1 MLSYNA
7 NDFGSPLRRRIFKYL
22 VAIISTVF
30 VCRLIQL
37 QLIEGSTYRTK
48 SETQAIKQI
57 VREPVRGTMYDRYG
71 RIMVHNAPSFSV
83 LITPKEF
90 QPSSASFLAKILG
103 WTEEEL
109 LDKVN
114 RFRAI
119 NPFVP
124 VKIFRDAD
132 FAVIAAI
139 EENRALLPG
148 VDIVSESKRTY
159 NFFGNSAHLIGYNKE
174 IDEKSLAKLGTYY
187 QQGDV
192 IGSSGLESTYEN
204 FLRGVKG
211 LEFYAVNSI
220 GQKVASFNDGKSD
233 VNSQDGFDLNLSID
247 IALQDFIDSVM
258 TANNY
263 RGAAVAMD
271 PSNGEILAFVSK
283 PDFDL
288 RNFSGRTP
296 TNLYVQML
304 NDTTKPLFNRA
315 SLTRYPPGSTWKMM
329 MALAALQD
337 GIIDSNT
344 VFHCGGS
351 YTYGG
356 RAYKCHGG
364 HAHGAVNVRKSIHV
378 SCNVFY
384 YQLALRIGMQR
395 FLKFSEMF
403 GFGARTGMDISEEN
417 SGLLPTYDYM
427 NKRFG
432 KNGWTEGGR
441 MINWG
446 IGQGE
451 LGVTPLQMAAYC
463 SALANG
469 GTWYQPHTVRSIVNK
484 RMGNTVQPVS
494 FAERKLPI
502 APEHF
507 NLIRRA
513 MYDVVNV
520 PGGTASVAKIPG
532 IMVAGKTGTA
542 QNAHGKDHAWFVC
555 FAPLDNPKIAMCVM
569 VENAGFGGAIAAPIA
584 QKAMS
589 RYLFPHTY
597 VQPNKIDSSMYKP
610 KEPLAPKAIATAQ

>member
-7 NDFGSPLRRRIFKYL
+7 NDFGSPLRRRIFTYL

>member
-1 MLSYNA
+1 MLSYDS
-7 NDFGSPLRRRIFKYL
+7 NDFASPLRRRIFTLL
-22 VAIISTVF
+22 VFTIGLAFTF
-30 VCRLIQL
+30 RLVQL

-71 RIMVHNAPSFSV
+71 RIMVHNAPSFSI

-90 QPSSASFLAKILG
+90 HNEQAPFLAKILG

-109 LDKVN
+109 IEKVN

-124 VKIFRDAD
+124 VKIYRDAD
-132 FAVIAAI
+132 FAIIAAI
-139 EENRALLPG
+139 EENRAFLPG

-159 NFFGNSAHLIGYNKE
+159 NFYGNSAHLIGYNKE
-174 IDEKSLAKLGTYY
+174 IDEKSLAKLGSYY

-247 IALQDFIDSVM
+247 IALQDFIDSLM

-271 PSNGEILAFVSK
+271 PNNGEVLAFVSK

-288 RNFSGRTP
+288 RKFSGRTP
-296 TNLYVQML
+296 TNLYAQML
-304 NDTTKPLFNRA
+304 NDTNKPLFNRA

-329 MALAALQD
+329 MALSALQE
-337 GIIDSNT
+337 GIIDST
-344 VFHCGGS
+344 TTFHCSGS
-351 YTYGG
+351 YSYGG

-384 YQLALRIGMQR
+384 YQLALRVGMKN
-395 FLKFSEMF
+395 FLKYSELF
-403 GFGARTGMDISEEN
+403 GFGTRSGMDITEEN
-417 SGLLPTYDYM
+417 GGLLPTYDYM

-441 MINWG
+441 LGNWG

-469 GTWYQPHTVRSIVNK
+469 GTWYQPHAVRSIINK
-484 RMGNTVQPVS
+484 RMNNSVQPVS

-502 APEHF
+502 TKEHF
-507 NLIRRA
+507 GLVQRA
-513 MYDVVNV
+513 MFDVVNV
-520 PGGTASVAKIPG
+520 PGGTASAAKVQG
-532 IMVAGKTGTA
+532 ISVAGKTGTA
-542 QNAHGKDHAWFVC
+542 QNPHGKDHAWFVC
-555 FAPLDNPKIAMCVM
+555 FAPLENPRIAMCVM
-569 VENAGFGGAIAAPIA
+569 VENAGFGGAVAAPIA
-584 QKAMS
+584 QKAMA
-589 RYLFPHTY
+589 RLFYPQTY
-597 VQPNKIDSSMYKP
+597 IQPNKIDSTLFKS
-610 KEPLAPKAIATAQ
+610 KEPLSQKSIATAQ